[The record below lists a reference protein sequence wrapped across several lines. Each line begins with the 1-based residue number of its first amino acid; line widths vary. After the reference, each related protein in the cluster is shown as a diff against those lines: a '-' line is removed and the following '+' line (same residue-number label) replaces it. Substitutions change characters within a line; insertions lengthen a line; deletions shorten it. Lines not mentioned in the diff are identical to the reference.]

1 MKTRRV
7 RQAFAALAVAAAVG
21 GLSQSATAS
30 VVLINSVDGA
40 SADGSV
46 DISDTQ
52 WAAQTFTTTAS
63 DYVLDL
69 LSVRLYNNGAT
80 AGDMAVSIYD
90 ATGAGG
96 TPGSFIRRVFDQ
108 DVTSLG
114 TSLSN
119 PTEVF
124 RIFAADPYPSRVLS
138 PSTTYY
144 VVIKGSGIT
153 GGTGK
158 WTWTNTNTGTGV
170 SGSVSSYSTDGSTW
184 GAPQATVP
192 LQLQVTAVPEP
203 SGLALAAIAGS
214 AAMGWRQRKRVRSA
228 RSRRLQN
235 PSPASANGTSAQEAV
250 RR

>member
-1 MKTRRV
+1 MNARRV
-7 RQAFAALAVAAAVG
+7 RHAFAALAVAVAVG
-21 GLSQSATAS
+21 GLGQSATAS
-30 VVLINSVDGA
+30 VVLIDSLNGA
-40 SADGSV
+40 TADGSV

-69 LSVRLYNNGAT
+69 LTVRLYNNAAT
-80 AGDMAVSIYD
+80 AGDMVVSIYD

-96 TPGSFIRRVFDQ
+96 RPGSLVRNVIFQEVAD
-108 DVTSLG
+108 LG
-114 TSLSN
+114 TSLSD
-119 PTEVF
+119 TTRVA

-214 AAMGWRQRKRVRSA
+214 GAMGWRQRARVRSA

-235 PSPASANGTSAQEAV
+235 PSPASANGTSVQEAG

>member
-1 MKTRRV
+1 MNARRV
-7 RQAFAALAVAAAVG
+7 RHAFAALAVAAAVG
-21 GLSQSATAS
+21 GLSQSVTAS
-30 VVLINSVDGA
+30 VVLIDSLNGA
-40 SADGSV
+40 TADGSV

-52 WAAQTFTTTAS
+52 WAAQTFTTTAT

-69 LSVRLYNNGAT
+69 LTVRLYNNAAT
-80 AGDMAVSIYD
+80 AGDMVVSIYD
-90 ATGAGG
+90 ATGADGR
-96 TPGSFIRRVFDQ
+96 PGSLVRNVIFQEVAD
-108 DVTSLG
+108 LG
-114 TSLSN
+114 TSLSD
-119 PTEVF
+119 TTRVA

-144 VVIKGSGIT
+144 VAIKGSGIT

-158 WTWTNTNTGTGV
+158 WTWTNNITGTGV
-170 SGSVSSYSTDGSTW
+170 SASLTSSFDGSTW

-192 LQLQVTAVPEP
+192 QQVRVTAVPEP